1 MGHWD
6 LELGHSLD
14 IGIWKLDIQMHKPI
28 ASLSLDLDNKWSY
41 MKTHGDAGWDSFP
54 SYLDVCVPR
63 FLEFLAQRD
72 IKITVFVVGQDAA
85 LEKNHDALAS
95 ISAAGHEIGNHSF
108 HHEPWLHLYS
118 RVQINEELAR
128 AEEHIER
135 VTGQLPVGFR
145 GPGFSLSHDV
155 LRVLKQRG
163 YEYDC
168 STFPTFLG
176 PLARLYYFL
185 TARLDDQQKQERKK
199 LFGTMGEGF
208 RPLRPYAWSVTPD
221 EVRPCAI
228 PASRR
233 ASAPGRFP
241 NTERCPNAAVVR
253 GLTPSGSLD
262 SRELLEIPVTTMPW
276 FKVPMHVSYLLYLDQ
291 FSRPL
296 AMTYWRMALTLCR
309 MSGVAPSLLLH
320 PLDFLGRDDDRDLD
334 FFPAMRS
341 PSARKVELVGK
352 VIDEMARHYQ
362 IVPMRAHAA
371 AIMGRNLGVRWP
383 DTALPSIGNNRS
395 CNDPTSDASCHEV
408 AALRS

>member
-1 MGHWD
+1 M
-6 LELGHSLD
+6 
-14 IGIWKLDIQMHKPI
+14 QKPI

-41 MKTHGDAGWDSFP
+41 MKTHGDSGWDSFP
-54 SYLDVCVPR
+54 SYLDVVVPR

-85 LEKNHDALAS
+85 LEKNAESLAS

-118 RVQINEELAR
+118 REQIHDELAR

-135 VTGQLPVGFR
+135 VTGEHTIGFR
-145 GPGFSLSHDV
+145 GPGFSLSPEV
-155 LRVLKQRG
+155 LRVLADRG

-185 TARLDDQQKQERKK
+185 TARLDEQQKQERKK
-199 LFGTMGEGF
+199 LFGTWDEGF
-208 RPLRPYAWSVTPD
+208 KPLRPYRWEFIGD
-221 EVRPCAI
+221 DVRFARI
-228 PASRR
+228 QASRE
-233 ASAPGRFP
+233 ALAPGRSV
-241 NTERCPNAAVVR
+241 AAEHVR
-253 GLTPSGSLD
+253 GLTPSGSPGRD
-262 SRELLEIPVTTMPW
+262 VLLEIPVTTMPW

-309 MSGVAPSLLLH
+309 LSGVAPSLLLH

-352 VIDEMARHYQ
+352 VIDEMAKHYQ
-362 IVPMRAHAA
+362 IVPMREHAA
-371 AIMGRNLGVRWP
+371 ALKRGVTQRLGAP
-383 DTALPSIGNNRS
+383 TQPSIPEAVTQPSGHRMS
-395 CNDPTSDASCHEV
+395 SHELDPSRPHAI
-408 AALRS
+408 